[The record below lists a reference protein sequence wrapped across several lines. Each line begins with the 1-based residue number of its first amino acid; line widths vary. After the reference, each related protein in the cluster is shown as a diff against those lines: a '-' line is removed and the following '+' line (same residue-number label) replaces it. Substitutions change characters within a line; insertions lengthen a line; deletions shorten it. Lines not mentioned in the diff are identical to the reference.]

1 MSGNY
6 KTTKGLRCECGS
18 LIAVLTE
25 SGVEIKC
32 RRCKRIKII
41 PLAIEKGVIGVEHRC
56 LDSKENVV
64 RGLKTGK
71 V

>member
-1 MSGNY
+1 MVENN

-25 SGVEIKC
+25 VGVEIKC

-41 PLAIEKGVIGVEHRC
+41 PLAIGKGVIGVEDRC
-56 LDSKENVV
+56 LGSKGTIVQ
-64 RGLKTGK
+64 GLKPEK

>member
-1 MSGNY
+1 MVGND
-6 KTTKGLRCECGS
+6 KTTNELRCECGS

-25 SGVEIKC
+25 DGVEIKC

-41 PLAIEKGVIGVEHRC
+41 PLATGKGVV
-56 LDSKENVV
+56 
-64 RGLKTGK
+64 GLKQKCLGSR